1 MADIPAIEG
10 LFNQFAVLLLVAAV
24 IGFIGTRLRQP
35 LVVSFIAVGILV
47 GPSALGWVDGHEPMM
62 DLLAEIGIALLLF
75 VVGLKLDLHLIRTM
89 GPVAL
94 VTGVGQVA
102 FTATVGFLIALA
114 VGLEPVA
121 ALYVAVA
128 LTFSSTIIV
137 VKLLS
142 DKKEIDALHGRIAV
156 GILIVQDICVILAM
170 ILITSLT
177 AAEGDASLAYEM
189 GRVALTGLGVL
200 AAVALLMRYVLPRL
214 LDVLARTPELLVL
227 FSIALAV
234 SMATGGDMLGFSKEV
249 GAFLAGVA
257 IASTPYREAVA
268 SRLTA
273 LRDFLLLFFF
283 ISLGAQLDLTTIGD
297 QLGLALLFSAFVLLV
312 KPLIILAIMGLMGY
326 RKRTG
331 TLTGLTLAQ
340 ISEFSL
346 ILGSLGMSVGHI
358 DQEAM
363 SLITLV
369 GLITIG
375 ASTYLIFYARPIYER
390 LSPLLTPF
398 ERSSPYAELA
408 LDSQPQAC
416 EEADVVIFGLG
427 RYGEQLAK
435 NFKARGWRV
444 LGVDFDPTVVSQ
456 WRERGEMA
464 HYGDASDPEF
474 PRTLPLGEVRWIIS
488 TAPDRDVGGTLINA
502 LRAAGYQ
509 GRLAVTVHSRMDAE
523 YLRRQGADRVLMP
536 FVDAAEMA
544 AAEITA
550 DPDPVAARNGG
561 RRP

>member
-10 LFNQFAVLLLVAAV
+10 VFNQFAILLLVAAV
-24 IGFIGTRLRQP
+24 IGFIGTRLKQP

-62 DLLAEIGIALLLF
+62 ELLAEIGIALLLF

-94 VTGVGQVA
+94 VTGLGQVA
-102 FTATVGFLIALA
+102 LTALVGFLIALA
-114 VGLEPVA
+114 AGLEPVA

-312 KPLIILAIMGLMGY
+312 KPLIILAIMGIMGY

-346 ILGSLGMSVGHI
+346 ILGSLGLSVGHI

-363 SLITLV
+363 ALITLV

-375 ASTYLIFYARPIYER
+375 VSTYLIFYARPIYER
-390 LSPLLTPF
+390 LAPLLEVF
-398 ERSSPYAELA
+398 ERSTPYAEIA
-408 LDSQPQAC
+408 LDSQPGQHY
-416 EEADVVIFGLG
+416 EADVVIFGLG
-427 RYGEQLAK
+427 RYGHQLAK
-435 NFKARGWRV
+435 NFEARGWRV
-444 LGVDFDPTVVSQ
+444 LGIDFDPVVVAE
-456 WRERGEMA
+456 WRDAGNMA

-474 PRTLPLGEVRWIIS
+474 PRSLPLGDVRWIIS
-488 TAPDRDVGGTLINA
+488 TTPDRDVGGTLINA

-509 GRLAVTVHSRMDAE
+509 GRLAVTVHTRMDAE

-544 AAEITA
+544 VAEITGG
-550 DPDPVAARNGG
+550 PDLPERRNGVQQ
-561 RRP
+561 P

>member
-10 LFNQFAVLLLVAAV
+10 VFNQFAILLLVAAV
-24 IGFIGTRLRQP
+24 IGFIGTRLKQP
-35 LVVSFIAVGILV
+35 LVVSFIAVGVLV
-47 GPSALGWVDGHEPMM
+47 GPSVLGWVDGHEPMM
-62 DLLAEIGIALLLF
+62 ELLAEIGIALLLF

-94 VTGVGQVA
+94 VTGLGQVA
-102 FTATVGFLIALA
+102 LTALVGFLIALA
-114 VGLEPVA
+114 AGLEPVA

-142 DKKEIDALHGRIAV
+142 DKKEIDALHGRIAI
-156 GILIVQDICVILAM
+156 GILIVQDICVILTM

-177 AAEGDASLAYEM
+177 AADGEAHIGYEVA
-189 GRVALTGLGVL
+189 RVVLTGIGVL
-200 AAVALLMRYVLPRL
+200 AVLALLMRYVLPRL

-249 GAFLAGVA
+249 GAFLAGIA

-283 ISLGAQLDLTTIGD
+283 ISLGAQLDLATIGD
-297 QLGLALLFSAFVLLV
+297 QIGLALLFSAFVLLV
-312 KPLIILAIMGLMGY
+312 KPLIILAIMGIMGY

-346 ILGSLGMSVGHI
+346 ILGSLGLSVGHI

-363 SLITLV
+363 ALITLV

-375 ASTYLIFYARPIYER
+375 VSTYLIFYARPIYER
-390 LSPLLTPF
+390 LAPLLEVF
-398 ERSSPYAELA
+398 ERSTPYAEIA
-408 LDSQPQAC
+408 LDSQPGQHY
-416 EEADVVIFGLG
+416 EADVVIFGLG
-427 RYGEQLAK
+427 RYGHQLAK
-435 NFKARGWRV
+435 NFEARGWRV
-444 LGVDFDPTVVSQ
+444 LGIDFDPVVVAE
-456 WRERGEMA
+456 WRDAGNMA

-474 PRTLPLGEVRWIIS
+474 PRSLPLGDVRWIIS
-488 TAPDRDVGGTLINA
+488 TTPDRDVGGTLINA

-509 GRLAVTVHSRMDAE
+509 GRLAVTVHTRMDAD
-523 YLRRQGADRVLMP
+523 YLRRKGADRVLMP

-544 AAEITA
+544 VAEITGG
-550 DPDPVAARNGG
+550 PDLPERRNGVQQ
-561 RRP
+561 P

>member
-10 LFNQFAVLLLVAAV
+10 VFNQFAILLLVAAV
-24 IGFIGTRLRQP
+24 IGFIGTRLKQP

-62 DLLAEIGIALLLF
+62 ELLAEIGIALLLF

-94 VTGVGQVA
+94 VTGLGQVA
-102 FTATVGFLIALA
+102 LTALVGFLIALA
-114 VGLEPVA
+114 AGLEPVA

-142 DKKEIDALHGRIAV
+142 DKKEIDALHGRIAI
-156 GILIVQDICVILAM
+156 GILIVQDICVILTM

-177 AAEGDASLAYEM
+177 AADGEAHIGYEVA
-189 GRVALTGLGVL
+189 RVVLTGIGVL
-200 AAVALLMRYVLPRL
+200 AVLALLMRYVLPRL

-249 GAFLAGVA
+249 GAFLAGIA

-283 ISLGAQLDLTTIGD
+283 ISLGAQLDLATIGD
-297 QLGLALLFSAFVLLV
+297 QIGLALLFSAFVLLV
-312 KPLIILAIMGLMGY
+312 KPLIILAIMGIMGY

-346 ILGSLGMSVGHI
+346 ILGSLGLSVGHI

-363 SLITLV
+363 ALITLV

-375 ASTYLIFYARPIYER
+375 VSTYLIFYARPIYER
-390 LSPLLTPF
+390 LAPLLEVF
-398 ERSSPYAELA
+398 ERSTPYAEIA
-408 LDSQPQAC
+408 LDSQPGQHY
-416 EEADVVIFGLG
+416 EADVVIFGLG
-427 RYGEQLAK
+427 RYGHQLAK
-435 NFKARGWRV
+435 NFEARGWRV
-444 LGVDFDPTVVSQ
+444 LGIDFDPVVVAE
-456 WRERGEMA
+456 WRDAGNMA

-474 PRTLPLGEVRWIIS
+474 PRSLPLGDVRWIIS
-488 TAPDRDVGGTLINA
+488 TTPDRDVGGTLINA

-509 GRLAVTVHSRMDAE
+509 GRLAVTVHTRMDAD
-523 YLRRQGADRVLMP
+523 YLRRKGADRVLMP

-544 AAEITA
+544 VAEITGG
-550 DPDPVAARNGG
+550 PDLPERRNGVQQ
-561 RRP
+561 P